1 MTDTLT
7 QAALSRTNFSHWDWM
22 IVVGYLLIS
31 VFIGLKVRRY
41 ASSMTNYITAGRG
54 VGTWLGVATMTGTE
68 LGLITIMYSAQ
79 KGYKGGFAA
88 FHIAILAGIVTF
100 LVGFT
105 GLIVAKL
112 RSHSVLTIPEFYE
125 KRFGRRTRILG
136 GIVLAFGGIL
146 NMGLFLKVG
155 AMFIVGVTGLSQTG
169 NELAIVM
176 TILLIL
182 VLVYTVLGG
191 MISVV
196 VTDYIQFVIL
206 SFGLLL
212 TTCLAIAHVGWDT
225 LFSTVQTKMGESG
238 FNPLVAESAFGLEYV
253 SWMAVMGLVSCAVW
267 PTAVARALAME
278 SPQAVRRQYMW
289 SSISFVIRFLIP
301 YVLGICAFVYIVT
314 QATDL
319 QTLLPVTGEQ
329 MQNESTS
336 INSLYAMP
344 IFLGR
349 ILPVGL
355 LGLISAAMIAAFMST
370 HDSYL
375 LTWSSVL
382 TQDVIAPLRKRPLT
396 TKHRV
401 LLTRIFIIV
410 LGGYIWFWGLGYQG
424 EEDIWDYMAIT
435 GAIYFTG
442 AIPVLIGG
450 LYWKRASS
458 TGAFCALLVGSSA
471 VLGLE
476 PIRASL
482 GSGLLH
488 LIGHESEDMRK
499 AALEIFTG
507 ERVGLSCI
515 ALTTIVFIVGSLLFP
530 DKEKSA

>member
-1 MTDTLT
+1 
-7 QAALSRTNFSHWDWM
+7 
-22 IVVGYLLIS
+22 
-31 VFIGLKVRRY
+31 
-41 ASSMTNYITAGRG
+41 
-54 VGTWLGVATMTGTE
+54 
-68 LGLITIMYSAQ
+68 
-79 KGYKGGFAA
+79 
-88 FHIAILAGIVTF
+88 
-100 LVGFT
+100 
-105 GLIVAKL
+105 
-112 RSHSVLTIPEFYE
+112 
-125 KRFGRRTRILG
+125 
-136 GIVLAFGGIL
+136 
-146 NMGLFLKVG
+146 
-155 AMFIVGVTGLSQTG
+155 
-169 NELAIVM
+169 
-176 TILLIL
+176 
-182 VLVYTVLGG
+182 
-191 MISVV
+191 
-196 VTDYIQFVIL
+196 
-206 SFGLLL
+206 
-212 TTCLAIAHVGWDT
+212 
-225 LFSTVQTKMGESG
+225 
-238 FNPLVAESAFGLEYV
+238 
-253 SWMAVMGLVSCAVW
+253 
-267 PTAVARALAME
+267 
-278 SPQAVRRQYMW
+278 
-289 SSISFVIRFLIP
+289 
-301 YVLGICAFVYIVT
+301 
-314 QATDL
+314 
-319 QTLLPVTGEQ
+319 